1 MRSVTVKSI
10 MPTVIIYV
18 LSKTLP
24 ALVRAV
30 YNFLQ
35 SVAGARAPKGARPQL
50 GSNVIKLFFFVTGG
64 VAK

>member
-1 MRSVTVKSI
+1 MMSVTAKPI
-10 MPTVIIYV
+10 TPTVIIYV

-24 ALVRAV
+24 GLVRAV

-50 GSNVIKLFFFVTGG
+50 SAKVIKLFFFVTGG